1 LAAKC
6 LQGGHNPR
14 NNFIFGA
21 LIWVEGHIRIRPGGF
36 HVANI
41 LIVDDDPSVQRII
54 RLLLERAGH
63 HVTVAGDG
71 RKGLA
76 LFEGSQ
82 FDLLFLD
89 IFMPGMDGL
98 ETMRHVRALQPAIPI
113 IVISGRSVT
122 PDVYA
127 EPDFLKMATK
137 LGAVASLQKPFR
149 VDALLATVDRCLK
162 AGEPEGSDV
171 STGRR

>member
-1 LAAKC
+1 M
-6 LQGGHNPR
+6 
-14 NNFIFGA
+14 
-21 LIWVEGHIRIRPGGF
+21 
-36 HVANI
+36 ANI
-41 LIVDDDPSVQRII
+41 LIVDDDPAVQFTI

-76 LFEGSQ
+76 LFEASR

-98 ETMRHVRALQPAIPI
+98 ETMRHIRVLAPAVPI
-113 IVISGRSVT
+113 VVISGRSST
-122 PDVYA
+122 PDAYA
-127 EPDFLKMATK
+127 EPDFLTMATK

-149 VDALLATVDRCLK
+149 PGTLLAVVADCLK
-162 AGEPEGSDV
+162 AHEPEGSDV
-171 STGRR
+171 RFGRR

>member
-1 LAAKC
+1 M
-6 LQGGHNPR
+6 
-14 NNFIFGA
+14 
-21 LIWVEGHIRIRPGGF
+21 
-36 HVANI
+36 ANI
-41 LIVDDDPSVQRII
+41 LIVDDDPAVQITI

-76 LFEGSQ
+76 LFQASR

-98 ETMRHVRALQPAIPI
+98 ETMRHIRASAQAIPI
-113 IVISGRSVT
+113 IVISGRSIT
-122 PDVYA
+122 PDAYA

-149 VDALLATVDRCLK
+149 PGALLAAVEGGLK
-162 AGEPEGSDV
+162 AGEAEGSDV
-171 STGRR
+171 RSGHQ

>member
-1 LAAKC
+1 M
-6 LQGGHNPR
+6 
-14 NNFIFGA
+14 
-21 LIWVEGHIRIRPGGF
+21 
-36 HVANI
+36 ANI
-41 LIVDDDPSVQRII
+41 LIVDDDPAVQLTI

-76 LFEGSQ
+76 LFEGNQ

-98 ETMRHVRALQPAIPI
+98 ETMRHVRALQPKIPI
-113 IVISGRSVT
+113 VVISGRSIT
-122 PDVYA
+122 PDAYA

-149 VDALLATVDRCLK
+149 ADALLAAVDRCLTS
-162 AGEPEGSDV
+162 APSSSPPQHRCRHRQPMTGPSMSHRTFGSILDAA
-171 STGRR
+171 RRAT

>member
-1 LAAKC
+1 M
-6 LQGGHNPR
+6 G
-14 NNFIFGA
+14 
-21 LIWVEGHIRIRPGGF
+21 
-36 HVANI
+36 NI
-41 LIVDDDPSVQRII
+41 LIVDDDPAVQITI

-71 RKGLA
+71 RNGLA
-76 LFEGSQ
+76 LFAAGP

-98 ETMRHVRALQPAIPI
+98 ETMRHIRALAPAIPI
-113 IVISGRSVT
+113 VVISGRSIT
-122 PDVYA
+122 PDAYA

-137 LGAVASLQKPFR
+137 LGAVASLQKPLQAG
-149 VDALLATVDRCLK
+149 ALLAAVDGCLK

-171 STGRR
+171 SSGRR

>member
-1 LAAKC
+1 M
-6 LQGGHNPR
+6 
-14 NNFIFGA
+14 
-21 LIWVEGHIRIRPGGF
+21 
-36 HVANI
+36 ANI
-41 LIVDDDPSVQRII
+41 LIVDDDPAVQITI

-71 RKGLA
+71 HKGLA
-76 LFEGSQ
+76 SFEAGQ

-98 ETMRHVRALQPAIPI
+98 ETMRHIRALAPAIPI

-122 PDVYA
+122 PDAYA

-149 VDALLATVDRCLK
+149 PGALLAAVDDCLK
-162 AGEPEGSDV
+162 VAPPEAPNV
-171 STGRR
+171 STGSR

>member
-1 LAAKC
+1 M
-6 LQGGHNPR
+6 
-14 NNFIFGA
+14 
-21 LIWVEGHIRIRPGGF
+21 
-36 HVANI
+36 ANI
-41 LIVDDDPSVQRII
+41 LIVDDDPAVQLTI

-71 RKGLA
+71 HKGLA
-76 LFEGSQ
+76 LCEASQ
-82 FDLLFLD
+82 FDLLVLD

-98 ETMRHVRALQPAIPI
+98 EKMRHIRAQQPAIPI
-113 IVISGRSVT
+113 IVISGRSIT
-122 PDVYA
+122 PDAYA

-149 VDALLATVDRCLK
+149 ADALLTAVDGCLGAGK
-162 AGEPEGSDV
+162 AEGPDV

>member
-1 LAAKC
+1 M
-6 LQGGHNPR
+6 
-14 NNFIFGA
+14 
-21 LIWVEGHIRIRPGGF
+21 
-36 HVANI
+36 ANI
-41 LIVDDDPSVQRII
+41 LIVDDDPAVQLTI

-63 HVTVAGDG
+63 RVTVAGDG
-71 RKGLA
+71 SKGLA
-76 LFEGSQ
+76 LFEGNR

-113 IVISGRSVT
+113 VVISGRSIT
-122 PDVYA
+122 PDDFA

-149 VDALLATVDRCLK
+149 ADALLATVDRCLTS
-162 AGEPEGSDV
+162 AQSSPPPHID
-171 STGRR
+171 TGTGGR

>member
-1 LAAKC
+1 MT
-6 LQGGHNPR
+6 
-14 NNFIFGA
+14 
-21 LIWVEGHIRIRPGGF
+21 
-36 HVANI
+36 
-41 LIVDDDPSVQRII
+41 I

-63 HVTVAGDG
+63 HITVAGDG

-76 LFEGSQ
+76 LFEAGQ

-113 IVISGRSVT
+113 VVISGRSSA
-122 PDVYA
+122 PDAHA

-149 VDALLATVDRCLK
+149 ADALLAAVDGCLK
-162 AGEPEGSDV
+162 SAQSSSAPQPDAGS
-171 STGRR
+171 GR

>member
-1 LAAKC
+1 M
-6 LQGGHNPR
+6 
-14 NNFIFGA
+14 
-21 LIWVEGHIRIRPGGF
+21 
-36 HVANI
+36 ANI
-41 LIVDDDPSVQRII
+41 LIVDDDPAVQMTI

-63 HVTVAGDG
+63 HITVAGDG

-76 LFEGSQ
+76 LFEASQ

-98 ETMRHVRALQPAIPI
+98 ETMRHIRALQPAIPI
-113 IVISGRSVT
+113 VVISGRSFT
-122 PDVYA
+122 PDAHA

-149 VDALLATVDRCLK
+149 AGALLAAVAGCLD
-162 AGEPEGSDV
+162 AASVRNPDV

>member
-1 LAAKC
+1 M
-6 LQGGHNPR
+6 
-14 NNFIFGA
+14 
-21 LIWVEGHIRIRPGGF
+21 
-36 HVANI
+36 ANI
-41 LIVDDDPSVQRII
+41 LIVDDDPAVQITI

-63 HVTVAGDG
+63 HVTLAGDG

-76 LFEGSQ
+76 VFEASE

-98 ETMRHVRALQPAIPI
+98 ETMRHIRALAPAIPI
-113 IVISGRSVT
+113 IVISGRSAT
-122 PDVYA
+122 PDAYA

-149 VDALLATVDRCLK
+149 ADALLAAVDGCLN

-171 STGRR
+171 SAGHR

>member
-1 LAAKC
+1 M
-6 LQGGHNPR
+6 
-14 NNFIFGA
+14 
-21 LIWVEGHIRIRPGGF
+21 
-36 HVANI
+36 ANI
-41 LIVDDDPSVQRII
+41 LIVDDDPAVQITI

-76 LFEGSQ
+76 LFEASR

-98 ETMRHVRALQPAIPI
+98 ETMRHIRVLAPAIPI
-113 IVISGRSVT
+113 IVISGRSIT
-122 PDVYA
+122 PDAYA

-149 VDALLATVDRCLK
+149 PDALLAAVDSCLRSARQQPN
-162 AGEPEGSDV
+162 AGCG
-171 STGRR
+171 G

>member
-1 LAAKC
+1 M
-6 LQGGHNPR
+6 
-14 NNFIFGA
+14 
-21 LIWVEGHIRIRPGGF
+21 
-36 HVANI
+36 ANI
-41 LIVDDDPSVQRII
+41 LIVDDDPAVQITI

-76 LFEGSQ
+76 LFEAGS

-98 ETMRHVRALQPAIPI
+98 ETMRHIRALVPAIPI
-113 IVISGRSVT
+113 IVISGRSIA
-122 PDVYA
+122 PDAYA

-149 VDALLATVDRCLK
+149 PGALLAAVDGCLK

-171 STGRR
+171 SSGRR

>member
-1 LAAKC
+1 L
-6 LQGGHNPR
+6 PDPEV
-14 NNFIFGA
+14 FD
-21 LIWVEGHIRIRPGGF
+21 
-36 HVANI
+36 VANI
-41 LIVDDDPSVQRII
+41 LIVDDDPAVQLTI

-71 RKGLA
+71 HKGLA
-76 LFEGSQ
+76 LFEGNP

-98 ETMRHVRALQPAIPI
+98 ETMRHVRALQPKIPI
-113 IVISGRSVT
+113 VVISGRSIT
-122 PDVYA
+122 PDAYA

-149 VDALLATVDRCLK
+149 ADALLATVDRYLTSAPSSSPPHID
-162 AGEPEGSDV
+162 AGTGS
-171 STGRR
+171 R

>member
-1 LAAKC
+1 M
-6 LQGGHNPR
+6 
-14 NNFIFGA
+14 
-21 LIWVEGHIRIRPGGF
+21 
-36 HVANI
+36 ANI
-41 LIVDDDPSVQRII
+41 LIVDDDPAVQITI

-63 HVTVAGDG
+63 HVTLAGEG

-76 LFEGSQ
+76 LFAASQ

-98 ETMRHVRALQPAIPI
+98 ETMRHIRARAPTIPI
-113 IVISGRSVT
+113 IVISGRSIT
-122 PDVYA
+122 PGAFA

-149 VDALLATVDRCLK
+149 PDALLAAADRCLK
-162 AGEPEGSDV
+162 TAQSTTVPQPDAGSG
-171 STGRR
+171 GR

>member
-1 LAAKC
+1 M
-6 LQGGHNPR
+6 
-14 NNFIFGA
+14 
-21 LIWVEGHIRIRPGGF
+21 
-36 HVANI
+36 ANI
-41 LIVDDDPSVQRII
+41 LIVDDDPAVQLTI

-76 LFEGSQ
+76 LSETNQ

-113 IVISGRSVT
+113 VVISGRSIT
-122 PDVYA
+122 LDAYA
-127 EPDFLKMATK
+127 EPDFLKMATR

-149 VDALLATVDRCLK
+149 ADALLAAVDGCLET
-162 AGEPEGSDV
+162 GRPEDPDV

>member
-1 LAAKC
+1 M
-6 LQGGHNPR
+6 
-14 NNFIFGA
+14 
-21 LIWVEGHIRIRPGGF
+21 
-36 HVANI
+36 ANI
-41 LIVDDDPSVQRII
+41 LIVDDDPAVQITI

-71 RKGLA
+71 RQGLA
-76 LFEGSQ
+76 LFEAGQ

-98 ETMRHVRALQPAIPI
+98 ETMRRIRMLQPAIPI
-113 IVISGRSVT
+113 IVISGRSIT
-122 PDVYA
+122 PDAYA

-149 VDALLATVDRCLK
+149 PDVLLAAVNGCLK

-171 STGRR
+171 SSGHR